1 MHYVTAVRFSGG
13 ETEDFITSVRWL
25 NATDGVAGTSK
36 VAAMAE
42 WLDKGNALYVGSP
55 NGRVRV
61 GVVRRKGKA
70 PYLRA
75 YANKQWVDNLRELPR
90 L

>member
-13 ETEDFITSVRWL
+13 ETEDRITSVRWL
-25 NATDGVAGTSK
+25 NAADGVVGTSN
-36 VAAMAE
+36 VAAMVE
-42 WLDKGNALYVGSP
+42 WLDKGNALYVGSHD
-55 NGRVRV
+55 GRVRV
-61 GVVRRKGKA
+61 GVVRPTGRA

-90 L
+90 I